1 MPEETHHM
9 TTQLEEKRTPKS
21 GRLSLHPVTFERAL
35 RGLLE
40 TKLPEKRDVSKFYVA
55 PMPRE
60 FSIR

>member
-1 MPEETHHM
+1 M